1 MQELHVLL
9 TFTGG
14 LAAALVLG
22 YIAQRLKLS
31 PIVGYL
37 LAGIAVGPFTPG
49 FTAHQPVA
57 EQFAEIG
64 VILLLFGIGLHFHLR
79 ELAAVWRI
87 AVPGALIQSAFS
99 TAALAALL
107 RALGWE
113 WGPGI
118 VLGLAISVASTV
130 VMAFVLAERRDL
142 HAPIGHIAIGWTV
155 MEDILTVM
163 YLLMLP
169 ILFSGSGGTGG
180 GAVSAIAITFL
191 KIIGLVAAVIILGRW
206 VIPWVLERIAITRS
220 RELFLLAVLVIA
232 MGIAIG
238 SSKIFGVSMALGA
251 FLAGLAVGR
260 TEFAARAGAD
270 ALPMRDAFAV
280 LFFVSIGMLFDPRS
294 VAEEPLLIGI
304 VLAVVLIG
312 KPLSTLLTVRILGR
326 PLSTAIPV
334 GAALSQVGEFSFI
347 LGAAAREMKLINEA
361 GWNAIIAA
369 SIISIVL
376 NPSVYR
382 MARRLSSLAG
392 AVHPPSGE
400 PPAIDPRKCIIVG
413 YGPVGKTVHRLLAEG
428 GAEISVIELNLD
440 TVRRLRAGGCRAL
453 YGDVLRPGTLEE
465 AGISTAGSLILTA
478 DVEDAA
484 EIVRQARVLNKD
496 LRILVRCAHLR
507 DVPAIRRAG
516 ATVVAAGE
524 VEVAVA
530 LAEAVS
536 GDDKPDHL
544 ALADQRDAIRR
555 HLYDKPAE

>member
-1 MQELHVLL
+1 MQELQVLL

-14 LAAALVLG
+14 LAAALILG
-22 YIAQRLKLS
+22 YIALRLKLS

-64 VILLLFGIGLHFHLR
+64 VILLMFGIGLRFHLR

-87 AVPGALIQSAFS
+87 AVPGAFIQSAFS
-99 TAALAALL
+99 TAALASLL

-113 WGPGI
+113 WSSGI

-130 VMAFVLAERRDL
+130 VMAFVLAERKDL
-142 HAPIGHIAIGWTV
+142 HAHIGHIAIGWTV
-155 MEDILTVM
+155 VEDLLTVM

-169 ILFSGSGGTGG
+169 ILFSPGGIGEGNTGL
-180 GAVSAIAITFL
+180 AVAVTLA
-191 KIIGLVAAVIILGRW
+191 KIIGLVVSVIMLGRW
-206 VIPWVLERIAITRS
+206 VIPWALERIAVTRS

-232 MGIAIG
+232 MGIAVG

-280 LFFVSIGMLFDPRS
+280 LFFVSIGMLFEPRTIM
-294 VAEEPLLIGI
+294 EEPLLIGV
-304 VLAVVLIG
+304 VLSIVLIG

-347 LGAAAREMKLINEA
+347 LGAVAREMKLINDA
-361 GWNAIIAA
+361 GWNAMIAA
-369 SIISIVL
+369 SIISIAL
-376 NPSVYR
+376 NPSIYR
-382 MARRLSSLAG
+382 VARSLSSKTGRLIR
-392 AVHPPSGE
+392 PSDE
-400 PPAIDPRKCIIVG
+400 PPAIDPNKCIIVG
-413 YGPVGKTVHRLLAEG
+413 YGPVGKTVHRLLRER
-428 GAEISVIELNLD
+428 GAEITVIELNLE
-440 TVRRLRAGGCRAL
+440 TVRRLKAGGCHAL
-453 YGDVLRPGTLEE
+453 YGDVLRPGTLDE
-465 AGISTAGSLILTA
+465 AGIASSGSLILTA

-484 EIVRQARVLNKD
+484 EIVRQARSLNRD

-507 DVPAIRRAG
+507 DAAAIRLAG

-530 LAEAVS
+530 LAEAVA
-536 GDDKPDHL
+536 GDEGADHESMEI
-544 ALADQRDAIRR
+544 RRNSIRR
-555 HLYDKPAE
+555 HLYDKPAD